1 MENTYGIGVAN
12 RYDLFM
18 LGEDDMTD
26 FETVMKKKNKKSPT
40 AAPAVAGT
48 PAVASA
54 VGKVQPQ
61 KAAGNAGNKEN
72 KQIKKVENGT
82 GTLAAGERRGIKEQ
96 NNKDNLTIR
105 KDGELKQCEIS

>member
-26 FETVMKKKNKKSPT
+26 FETVVKKKNLKKT
-40 AAPAVAGT
+40 AAAAAMPASAGT
-48 PAVASA
+48 PVAPAAS
-54 VGKVQPQ
+54 KVAPQ

-72 KQIKKVENGT
+72 KQIKKTENGT
-82 GTLAAGERRGIKEQ
+82 GTTGERRGIKEQ
-96 NNKDNLTIR
+96 NNKDNLSTIQR
-105 KDGELKQCEIS
+105 KDGECREA